1 MENMTDNVVIGKD
14 ELIRKFRLMSEAVQG
29 ASLVSVARA
38 GGLVILNA
46 AKDNVKEQGL
56 MRTRTLSRSLHEEV
70 AEQGRD
76 RAAVDIG
83 TNLEYAVIHE
93 FGGTIKAKS
102 AKYLAIPVGDRTG
115 SPRKYGDLHVR
126 KTAKGNL
133 LLMDASDKVQYVLKT
148 SVEIPARPYL
158 RPALDE
164 HGGEA
169 ENEMG
174 EAFKILIMK
183 AANT

>member
-1 MENMTDNVVIGKD
+1 MADSVVVGKD
-14 ELIRKFRLMSEAVQG
+14 ELIRKFRGMSEAVQG
-29 ASLVSVARA
+29 ESLVSVARS

-56 MRTRTLSRSLHEEV
+56 IRTRTLSRSLHEEV
-70 AEQGRD
+70 SEQSAT
-76 RAAVDIG
+76 RAAVDVG
-83 TNLEYAVIHE
+83 TNLEYGPIHE

-102 AKYLAIPVGDRTG
+102 AKYLAIPVGSYTG
-115 SPRKYGDLHVR
+115 SPRKYGDLRVS

-133 LLMDASDKVQYVLKT
+133 ILVDASKRVQYVLKA

-164 HGGEA
+164 HGAEA
-169 ENEMG
+169 EDEMG
-174 EAFKILIMK
+174 ETFKVLIMK
-183 AANT
+183 AATT